1 VRFLATAV
9 DMVRLSTRSLLD
21 LALLKYDSGMPNA
34 LFSRAL
40 VISSAVALATTVAVL
55 AAQTP
60 QKQQPPAGGGR
71 AGAPQ
76 TRGLPPMGAGPKD
89 VPLVEIESA
98 ERGKKVWA
106 AECINCHGT
115 QARGTDNGPNVVRSL
130 VVLRDRY
137 GSELGPFLKKGH
149 KLQSG
154 GGGTSLTDEQIR
166 DLANFLRDR
175 VNDSLR
181 GSPLFQAQNVLVG
194 DAKAGAEFFNGQC
207 ATCHSPT
214 TAPIAGIGSR
224 LEPIDIQQR
233 FLFPGPQGGRGRG
246 GRAGGAPPTSAV
258 KVTVTPA
265 SGETVTGT
273 LVAMDDFNVT
283 LRDAAGSY
291 RTIHRG
297 PTVKV
302 VKDDPLAAH
311 HALLDTITDKQ
322 IHDVVAYLETLK

>member
-1 VRFLATAV
+1 MIRGMAHAFIP
-9 DMVRLSTRSLLD
+9 R
-21 LALLKYDSGMPNA
+21 ALLTIAAGG
-34 LFSRAL
+34 
-40 VISSAVALATTVAVL
+40 LAATVAVVS
-55 AAQTP
+55 AQTP
-60 QKQQPPAGGGR
+60 QQNQQPPTGGR
-71 AGAPQ
+71 GGTPQ

-130 VVLRDRY
+130 IVLRDRY
-137 GSELGPFLKKGH
+137 GSELGPFLKQGH
-149 KLQSG
+149 KLQSSG
-154 GGGTSLTDEQIR
+154 SAASLTDAQIR

-194 DAKAGAEFFNGQC
+194 DPKAGAEFFNGGGKC
-207 ATCHSPT
+207 TTCHSPAS
-214 TAPIAGIGSR
+214 APIAGIGSR
-224 LEPIDIQQR
+224 LEAIDIQQR

-246 GRAGGAPPTSAV
+246 ARAGGPSPATAV
-258 KVTVTPA
+258 KATVTTA
-265 SGETVTGT
+265 SGETVTGV

-283 LRDAAGSY
+283 LRDASGDY
-291 RTIHRG
+291 RTIRRG
-297 PTVKV
+297 PSVKV
-302 VKDDPLAAH
+302 VKNDPLEAH
-311 HALLDTITDKQ
+311 HTLLETITDKQ

>member
-1 VRFLATAV
+1 
-9 DMVRLSTRSLLD
+9 MPH
-21 LALLKYDSGMPNA
+21 ALL
-34 LFSRAL
+34 SRAL
-40 VISSAVALATTVAVL
+40 VVSSAVGLATVAVL
-55 AAQTP
+55 AQTP
-60 QKQQPPAGGGR
+60 QGQQPPPGGGR
-71 AGAPQ
+71 GGTPQ

-154 GGGTSLTDEQIR
+154 ASGTTLDDTQIR

-194 DAKAGAEFFNGQC
+194 DAKAGADFFNGAGKC
-207 ATCHSPT
+207 TTCHSAT
-214 TAPIAGIGSR
+214 TAPIAGIGAR

-233 FLFPGPQGGRGRG
+233 FLFPGPGGRG
-246 GRAGGAPPTSAV
+246 GRGARAGGPPPASAV
-258 KVTVTPA
+258 KVTVTTA
-265 SGETVTGT
+265 SGETVTGS
-273 LVAMDDFNVT
+273 LVTMDDFNVT
-283 LRDAAGSY
+283 LRDAAGAL
-291 RTIHRG
+291 RTIRRA
-297 PTVKV
+297 PNVKV

-311 HALLDTITDKQ
+311 HAMLETITDKQ